1 MRSGFSVPLLK
12 VKSSSGSINGIC
24 SSNKCSYPFSAY
36 SDLQLSLCRGV
47 DDRASEESQTV
58 RGFLD
63 ELFGM
68 DVKSG
73 DDESSFKGVDSSH
86 PYGDCV
92 PTSSS
97 SSSFD
102 LMQPDVC
109 DSSPV
114 DSLFQ
119 NNYML
124 PRYLA
129 DDMKRILSED
139 LSYSKRSQF
148 QTTKSKVPNISFSQ
162 PVNAAEI
169 IYPSLVGAPNLPIN
183 NEALHTLGIPS
194 SSHLRIFDGYICVY
208 DRRNRIPYWVMEH
221 LNPAKLHQD
230 DIDKAGVERKDF
242 DFYEDLG
249 EIEMFRSTNK
259 DYLNSGYDRGHLAA
273 AGNHRT
279 SHSAMGQTFILSNI
293 APQVGYGFNRHGWN
307 SLEKYIRAVARK
319 SHNMVVITGP
329 LFLPQNV
336 NGKKIVTYEVI
347 GNNNIAVPTHFF
359 KVAAIQNKPNG
370 EWHKVAWVMPNIRLP
385 EQIKVDGFK
394 VPVESVESASGWK
407 FFPKLKS

>member
-1 MRSGFSVPLLK
+1 MQSIAQRIHRCWRKYEVFKAGVYITIGATFTHFILKSEVPK
-12 VKSSSGSINGIC
+12 
-24 SSNKCSYPFSAY
+24 
-36 SDLQLSLCRGV
+36 
-47 DDRASEESQTV
+47 
-58 RGFLD
+58 
-63 ELFGM
+63 
-68 DVKSG
+68 
-73 DDESSFKGVDSSH
+73 
-86 PYGDCV
+86 
-92 PTSSS
+92 
-97 SSSFD
+97 
-102 LMQPDVC
+102 
-109 DSSPV
+109 
-114 DSLFQ
+114 
-119 NNYML
+119 
-124 PRYLA
+124 
-129 DDMKRILSED
+129 
-139 LSYSKRSQF
+139 
-148 QTTKSKVPNISFSQ
+148 ISFSQ

-183 NEALHTLGIPS
+183 NEAFHTLGMPS
-194 SSHLRIFDGYICVY
+194 SSHLRVFDGYICVY

-221 LNPAKLHQD
+221 LNPAKLDQV
-230 DIDKAGVERKDF
+230 DIDKAGVDRKEF

-273 AGNHRT
+273 AGNHRL

-370 EWHKVAWVMPNIRLP
+370 EWHQVAWVMPNIRLP
-385 EQIKVDGFK
+385 EQIKVDGFR